1 MSISASFTQICR
13 WDFLCRFSPVTIF
26 RDDKPIFS
34 IRNFANKY
42 EENSQQL
49 TGKESSESNWNPS
62 TFAFRIAFRNR
73 TTDGRKSMSHNKR
86 KLIRRGQC
94 KSFGVE
100 MNAAILLQCI
110 ILVLKRVNEDLQT
123 LMGINTQYLAVP
135 YKLKHFNF
143 PSILLHL
150 AQHRMM
156 SPHRERGLAECQ
168 TTCLP
173 LLF

>member
-1 MSISASFTQICR
+1 MSVSSNFIQICR

-49 TGKESSESNWNPS
+49 TGKESNKSNRNPS

-73 TTDGRKSMSHNKR
+73 TTDSRKSMLHKKR
-86 KLIRRGQC
+86 KLIRRW
-94 KSFGVE
+94 SVDHFAWRW
-100 MNAAILLQCI
+100 MRLFLLRCH

-123 LMGINTQYLAVP
+123 LMGIDAEHLAVP
-135 YKLKHFNF
+135 HKLKHFNF

-156 SPHRERGLAECQ
+156 PPHGE
-168 TTCLP
+168 
-173 LLF
+173 